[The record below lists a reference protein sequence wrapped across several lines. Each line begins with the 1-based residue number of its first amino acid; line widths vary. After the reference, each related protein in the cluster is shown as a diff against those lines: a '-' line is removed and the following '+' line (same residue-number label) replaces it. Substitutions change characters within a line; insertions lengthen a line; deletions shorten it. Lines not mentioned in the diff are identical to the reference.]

1 VKPRPEPERA
11 AAPAEDTPGAH
22 ASSSPREEE
31 IDALPV
37 LAQEAA
43 ALGTRD
49 AEATVSRPAP
59 ALVVPAVQVAA
70 AAAGGFVA
78 GAALVGLVHRQRRR
92 AALEGARRGRRG
104 VRRSRPGR
112 AAARGGELV
121 QIVGSRSLLV
131 DVHLLGER

>member
-1 VKPRPEPERA
+1 VKPHPEPERA
-11 AAPAEDTPGAH
+11 SAPAEDTPGAH
-22 ASSSPREEE
+22 ASSSPREEA

-43 ALGTRD
+43 ALGTR
-49 AEATVSRPAP
+49 AAGASVSRPAP
-59 ALVVPAVQVAA
+59 ALVVPAVHVAA

-78 GAALVGLVHRQRRR
+78 GAALVGLVHRQQRR

-104 VRRSRPGR
+104 VRRSRRGR